1 LEAVTKLL
9 RVSACLALSVLA
21 SPGFSAIPEPASDRV
36 PAEIQRL
43 GDDRYAVREEATKRL
58 WEMGKPALPRLREA
72 TSHTDPE
79 IVRRAKLLIRKIE
92 LEITPDTEPEVLAL
106 VERYGH
112 ATPDEKAQLLQEL
125 RRHSAWKQMLRLFR
139 DEQDAALRGR
149 LQGMIQNVAIE
160 AARLKLVA
168 GKDEDAREL
177 LELAPG
183 EGVGLIALAE
193 FHRHRGTLHGELEKA
208 TRPAWRV
215 ALLRVSGDLA
225 RARAEAAAMGDLKTV
240 AILALVDGDPLPWL
254 DLFENAEGSRGG
266 ARTYLRLARK
276 RWTGE
281 ALTGDDL
288 APLRDLLKMDD
299 DNVRATARQFLF
311 LLGQNGIAEESLLK
325 DDPKSAFNH
334 FDLLERVPEALRAFG
349 LDPAQP
355 DYKGWIAKRFEAF
368 LRDPDEATNESEELQ
383 MMAAFLNRRGLTAEF
398 AAFDEPL
405 AKLAETAPEAFAD
418 FLTGMFNRD
427 ELSNGAIKL
436 ARGIAV
442 NYAKDDDAKW
452 AELPGLA
459 LGETSMSGEWWDWLG
474 QLDPQ
479 ATPADRFDALLA
491 LFRVGGDPRHL
502 RAGWLK
508 KIWAGIEKLP
518 ADQAR
523 PKLAMIV
530 QLALTA
536 RDLDNGLRAWDRLG
550 DQPVMGDL
558 ETDGRLVYF
567 SAAGRWD
574 RVSGLWLKWVEDNP
588 GRVEVHAYAAASLRR
603 AGRLKEAAEQDAW
616 TEKLALG
623 EAGSVYRIGQAYAYG
638 GDFQR
643 AAQWW
648 QRAMRQATPET
659 NNWDQ
664 LLEGHLNQMVETRDW
679 KRAAAAGE
687 VMASIHAAGG
697 SRKSPL
703 ELLRLRVGADFPRA
717 LAQLG
722 ANREQAWAQLENCHR
737 LIPAD
742 GSLADSFFPALRAAG
757 LKKEHDTLFER
768 TWAML
773 QPVLAAYPDG
783 ANTCNTA
790 AWLAG
795 RAALHL
801 DEAQVL
807 IQRALADAPEQA
819 AYLDTF
825 GEIWFARGDRK
836 KALEWSTRA
845 IASDPIDSSLRQ
857 QNERFRSAP
866 MPTW

>member
-1 LEAVTKLL
+1 VTKLF
-9 RVSACLALSVLA
+9 RVCLALSLLA
-21 SPGFSAIPEPASDRV
+21 SPGFCATLEPVTDRI
-36 PAEIQRL
+36 PAEIKRL
-43 GDDRYAVREEATKRL
+43 GDDRYSVREEATKRL
-58 WEMGKPALPRLREA
+58 WELGRSALPQLREA
-72 TSHTDPE
+72 TSHSDPE

-106 VERYGH
+106 VERYGQ
-112 ATPDEKAQLLQEL
+112 ATPDEKAHLLQEL

-139 DEQDAALRGR
+139 DDQDAMLRGR

-160 AARLKLVA
+160 AARLKLIA

-183 EGVGLIALAE
+183 DGAGLIALAE
-193 FHRHRGTLHGELEKA
+193 FHRNRGNLQAELEKA

-215 ALLRVSGDLA
+215 ALLRVSGDLV

-240 AILALVDGDPLPWL
+240 AILALVEGDPLPWL
-254 DLFENAEGSRGG
+254 DLFENAEGARGG
-266 ARTYLRLARK
+266 ARIYLRLARK
-276 RWTGE
+276 RWMGE
-281 ALTGDDL
+281 ALTADDL
-288 APLRDLLKMDD
+288 APLRDGLKTEDD
-299 DNVRATARQFLF
+299 TSAARNLLF
-311 LLGQNGIAEESLLK
+311 LLGQSGLAEESLLK
-325 DDPKSAFNH
+325 DDPKSAFGH
-334 FDLLERVPEALRAFG
+334 FDLSERVAEALRAVG

-355 DYKGWIAKRFEAF
+355 DYKGWITKRFEAL

-383 MMAAFLNRRGLTAEF
+383 MMAAFLGRRGLIAEF
-398 AAFDEPL
+398 AAYDEPL
-405 AKLAETAPEAFAD
+405 AKLAETAPETFTD
-418 FLTGMFNRD
+418 FLTGMFNRE
-427 ELSNGAIKL
+427 ELSNGATKL
-436 ARGIAV
+436 ARRIAV

-459 LGETSMSGEWWDWLG
+459 LGEASMAGEWWDWLG
-474 QLDPQ
+474 ELDPQ
-479 ATPADRFDALLA
+479 ATRADRFDALLA
-491 LFRVGGDPRHL
+491 LFRIGGDSRHL
-502 RAGWLK
+502 RAAWLK
-508 KIWAGIEKLP
+508 KIWAEIEKLP
-518 ADQAR
+518 ADQAS
-523 PKLAMIV
+523 PKLMLIL
-530 QLALTA
+530 QLALAA
-536 RDLDNGLRAWDRLG
+536 RDLDNALRAWDRLG
-550 DQPVMGDL
+550 DQAVLGDS
-558 ETDGRLVYF
+558 ETQERLVYL

-574 RVSGLWLKWVEDNP
+574 RVSELWLKFVEDNP
-588 GRVEVHAYAAASLRR
+588 EHVEFHAYAAVSLRR

-623 EAGSVYRIGQAYAYG
+623 EASSLYRIAKAYLYG

-643 AAQWW
+643 AVQWG
-648 QRAMRQATPET
+648 QRAIRQATPET
-659 NNWDQ
+659 NNWNEVLELHIDQ
-664 LLEGHLNQMVETRDW
+664 MLATHDW

-687 VMASIHAAGG
+687 VMASIHAGGG
-697 SRKSPL
+697 SRPKPPL

-722 ANREQAWAQLENCHR
+722 SNREQAFALLENCHR
-737 LIPAD
+737 LMPAD

-757 LKKEHDTLFER
+757 LRKEHDTLFER

-773 QPVLAAYPDG
+773 QPVLATYPDG

-807 IQRALADAPEQA
+807 IQRALADSPEQA
-819 AYLDTF
+819 AYLDTL

-836 KALEWSTRA
+836 KALEWSARA
-845 IASDPIDSSLRQ
+845 VASDPLDPSLRQ